1 MRAKNI
7 IAGISGSILQHYDNA
22 LYALLVPF
30 IAPLFFP
37 NLSYLSGLIAGY
49 GIQMIGILMQPVG
62 AMVFGY
68 IGDRKGRKHALF
80 LTIMGM
86 SLTTL
91 LLGCLPTYASIGE
104 ASPFILLLLRGL
116 QNFFAGGEIK
126 GAAIFILEHGQ
137 GRWRGFLSSLYDSST
152 ILGIFCA
159 SGAVAL
165 LSHFGLAEN
174 YWRYLFFFG
183 AVCGSLGFFFRF
195 YCEESLE
202 FSSEKTLRK
211 GFIASLWK
219 HKKAIVFIALASGFS
234 YVTYAIP
241 FTLMNGFLP
250 LISSITKAEAVEMN
264 TSLLFLDMIV
274 LPLFGMLSRYV
285 SYEKIMKSAVLA
297 LIVLAIPLFSLLV
310 QATSSQAI
318 LVRTVIVL
326 LGVAFAAPL
335 HQWTLD
341 IIPVKERYLV
351 ASFASSLGSQ
361 LFGAPCAAICLW
373 LFQTT
378 GWIIAPAFYLLITGF
393 GAFFALLFAKTSL
406 RDPSNKAFVLK

>member
-1 MRAKNI
+1 MRIRNI
-7 IAGISGSILQHYDNA
+7 IAGISGNILEHYDNA

-49 GIQMIGILMQPVG
+49 GIQMVGLLMRPIGAL
-62 AMVFGY
+62 VFGY

-91 LLGCLPTYASIGE
+91 LLGCLPTYSTIGE
-104 ASPFILLLLRGL
+104 AAPLFLLLLRGL

-137 GRWRGFLSSLYDSST
+137 GRWRGFLSGLYGSST
-152 ILGIFCA
+152 ILGIFFA

-165 LSHFGLAEN
+165 LSHFGCAEN
-174 YWRYLFFFG
+174 YWRYLFIIG
-183 AVCGSLGFFFRF
+183 ALCGSLGLVFRF
-195 YCEESLE
+195 FCEESQE
-202 FSSEKTLRK
+202 FSLEKSSRTNFLT
-211 GFIASLWK
+211 SLWQY
-219 HKKAIVFIALASGFS
+219 KKAITFIALASGFS

-250 LISSITKAEAVEMN
+250 LISSVTRAEAVEMN
-264 TSLLFLDMIV
+264 TFLLFLDMLT
-274 LPLFGMLSRYV
+274 LPLFGMLTRYI
-285 SYEKIMKSAVLA
+285 SYEKIMKFSAIALA
-297 LIVLAIPLFSLLV
+297 IFAIPLFSLLS
-310 QATSSQAI
+310 QATTLHAI
-318 LVRTVIVL
+318 IVRTLIVL

-335 HQWTLD
+335 HQWTLE
-341 IIPVKERYLV
+341 IVPIKERYLI
-351 ASFASSLGSQ
+351 ASFASSLGTQ

-378 GWIIAPAFYLLITGF
+378 GWVIAPAFYLLFT
-393 GAFFALLFAKTSL
+393 AVCAVSALIFAKTSFRSAPNEAL
-406 RDPSNKAFVLK
+406 VLK